1 MITTMEIVFWTSV
14 ALIAYVYILYPLL
27 VWALSRTASDP
38 ASRYAKVGKKSGSTL
53 KTAALP
59 VGANERN
66 WPMVSVIIAA
76 YKEEEIILQ
85 RLQNAVLM
93 DYPADRIEIIVGC
106 DGAEDLTGELVGMFT
121 DSRVR
126 LVQFPQR
133 RGKASVLN
141 DCVPLARG
149 EIVVFSDANTM
160 FDGDALKKLVRHFR
174 DANVGGVC
182 GKLILTDATTGEN
195 ADGMYWRYENFIKRS
210 EARLGVL
217 LGFNGAIY
225 AIRKELYQSIP
236 QQTIIDDFLIG
247 MRIHLAEKSVI
258 YDDSAIAREETAPHV
273 QAEFHRRARIGA
285 GGFQS
290 LMWLSSLLHPRH
302 GLLSW
307 AFWSHKVLRWFC
319 PLFMAT
325 ALLANVALMGKPLYV
340 RMLLAH
346 ELFYLTAMFGLSFAT
361 GQRWQK
367 ALKLQALFVS
377 VNAALFVGFWRW
389 VRGIRNGTWKRTDRV
404 VADRV
409 SSGKKTIESE
419 KEQLHEV
426 AS

>member
-1 MITTMEIVFWTSV
+1 MMTSLEIVFWSS
-14 ALIAYVYILYPLL
+14 AGLIVYVYALYPLL
-27 VWALSRTASDP
+27 VWALSRTVTDP
-38 ASRYAKVGKKSGSTL
+38 ARRCADANNHTASLRKKSSEQG
-53 KTAALP
+53 AATD
-59 VGANERN
+59 

-76 YKEEEIILQ
+76 YKEEGIILQ
-85 RLQNAVLM
+85 RLLNAVLM
-93 DYPADRIEIIVGC
+93 DYPVDRVEIIVGC
-106 DGAEDLTGELVGMFT
+106 DGAEDLTGELVGTFT

-149 EIVVFSDANTM
+149 EIIAFSDANTM

-174 DANVGGVC
+174 DASVGGVC
-182 GKLILTDATTGEN
+182 GKLILTDAVTGEN
-195 ADGMYWRYENFIKRS
+195 ADGMYWRYENFIKRA

-225 AIRKELYQSIP
+225 AIRKELYQPIP
-236 QQTIIDDFLIG
+236 TQTIIDDFLIG
-247 MRIHLAEKSVI
+247 MRIHLAEMKVI

-319 PLFMAT
+319 PLFMAS
-325 ALLANVALMGKPLYV
+325 ALFANVALMNEQFYV

-361 GQRWQK
+361 GRRWQK
-367 ALKLQALFVS
+367 GLKLQALFVS
-377 VNAALFVGFWRW
+377 VNAALLVGFWRW
-389 VRGIRNGTWKRTDRV
+389 FRGIRSGTWKRTDRV
-404 VADRV
+404 VPQGAVPAQATTNV
-409 SSGKKTIESE
+409 SDKA
-419 KEQLHEV
+419 QLHEV
-426 AS
+426 VS